1 MNETIEGLATYLH
14 LVRASERR
22 KRPLVRDRLLVIA
35 SARAARLGLPYIA
48 AYCRHLILMHNPHHF
63 VSHWATI
70 TQAIYDDDFLHFL
83 GRLERRYPLERAE
96 KMLASLGLML
106 GNERDTYYD
115 DLEYAASILGQ
126 TPESLVQMFGN
137 LPP

>member
-1 MNETIEGLATYLH
+1 MDDSIDALATYLH

-22 KRPLVRDRLLVIA
+22 RRPLVRDRLLVIA

-70 TQAIYDDDFLHFL
+70 TQAVFDEDFLHFL
-83 GRLERRYPLERAE
+83 GRLERRYPLEKAE
-96 KMLASLGLML
+96 KMLDSLGITLE
-106 GNERDTYYD
+106 NERATYYD
-115 DLEYAASILGQ
+115 DTEYAAAILGQ
-126 TPESLVQMFGN
+126 TPERLLQMFGQ